1 MSETI
6 AVDSVSVFLDRVWR
20 NLEEPVIQISKYDKN
35 SSFILK
41 PDKYILIIHSDQ
53 FDRAEKCFL
62 IPDNNMNINI
72 NIDSLSSTDQL
83 PIVNVEGFNLNDEY
97 ISLRSKLGSIDRKI
111 HSLESSIAKKE
122 NKDNIY
128 NSILNELDEL
138 QNRYSSYFKQSI
150 IDKKLRRLI
159 LCHPVYYQFKEMK
172 KNKTLDSID
181 VVQFLKSEPFKNFFI
196 THIEL
201 LNELDT
207 HSILLNGEFF
217 ITILILE
224 NILEEIPLEIKKTII
239 SDNFL
244 NDFLNNFIKESS
256 NEYCKQRLLHQG
268 CALYG
273 HEGKIE
279 IAKTYCKWIKKDF
292 PDYLWVKNG
301 HIDECINGLI
311 VTAGTKAPLFELE
324 SLSGE
329 KISLSAYQGDYKF
342 IIFFHPNCHVCRQ
355 NMVYYNNLH
364 ESMIDSNLHVIGI
377 ADPNIER
384 LKLFKNNYKVKF
396 PILRDTN
403 RDIFQQYGISAI
415 PSNFLISPTGKIL
428 AKNLKSNNLI
438 FLVEKEMK
446 NYVNS
451 K

>member
-1 MSETI
+1 M
-6 AVDSVSVFLDRVWR
+6 
-20 NLEEPVIQISKYDKN
+20 
-35 SSFILK
+35 
-41 PDKYILIIHSDQ
+41 
-53 FDRAEKCFL
+53 
-62 IPDNNMNINI
+62 
-72 NIDSLSSTDQL
+72 
-83 PIVNVEGFNLNDEY
+83 
-97 ISLRSKLGSIDRKI
+97 
-111 HSLESSIAKKE
+111 E
-122 NKDNIY
+122 N
-128 NSILNELDEL
+128 
-138 QNRYSSYFKQSI
+138 
-150 IDKKLRRLI
+150 
-159 LCHPVYYQFKEMK
+159 
-172 KNKTLDSID
+172 NKTLDSID
-181 VVQFLKSEPFKNFFI
+181 GVQFLTGEPFKNFFI

-201 LNELDT
+201 LKKLDT

-217 ITILILE
+217 ITIIILE

-239 SDNFL
+239 SDNYL
-244 NDFLNNFIKESS
+244 NDFLNKFIKESS

-273 HEGKIE
+273 HDGKTE
-279 IAKTYCKWIKKDF
+279 KAKTYCEWIKKDF

-301 HIDECINGLI
+301 YIDVCLNGLI
-311 VTAGTKAPLFELE
+311 VTAGTEAPPFELE

-329 KISLSAYQGDYKF
+329 KISLSAYQGDYKL
-342 IIFFHPNCHVCRQ
+342 IIFFHPNCQVCRQ

-377 ADPNIER
+377 AVPNIER

-396 PILRDTN
+396 PILRDAN

-415 PSNFLISPTGKIL
+415 PANFLISPTGKIL
-428 AKNLKSNNLI
+428 AKNLKSDNLV